1 MHLQN
6 QRLNVVQFWGKS
18 STSSLAAA
26 PEMLASEVTP
36 GLRQEQSL
44 MPISFMSQLVY
55 KGVIKWM
62 QTQKNI
68 ILTHNPKPGYAQAGE
83 VLI

>member
-1 MHLQN
+1 
-6 QRLNVVQFWGKS
+6 
-18 STSSLAAA
+18 
-26 PEMLASEVTP
+26 MLASEVTP

-44 MPISFMSQLVY
+44 MPISFMSRLVY
-55 KGVIKWM
+55 KRVIEWM

-68 ILTHNPKPGYAQAGE
+68 VLTQNPGPGYAQAGE